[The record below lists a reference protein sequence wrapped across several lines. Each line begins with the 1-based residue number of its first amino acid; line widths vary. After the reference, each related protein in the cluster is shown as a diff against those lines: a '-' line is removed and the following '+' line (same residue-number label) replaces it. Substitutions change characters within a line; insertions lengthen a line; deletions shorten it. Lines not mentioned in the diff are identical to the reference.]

1 MRSILRLAS
10 WLALGSLVSVSAA
23 AVPTSVTT
31 ADLPTCDVLSSPASM
46 EELGL
51 GPTFP
56 AGSQIQTLGAVVTA
70 TSACG
75 SVPDNPLLNN
85 LQLSIKNIN
94 SIGFSAVYYVANAGT
109 VFTNVDG
116 TVNGLSAMRID
127 ASGSNVTLVSEDIL
141 ADGIFAPGETWQF
154 ILQDWTHATL
164 VVGAINAIGVPDTN
178 LPPTASGNILGV
190 PVPEP
195 GTAALLGLGL
205 LGMSLA
211 RRRAR

>member
-1 MRSILRLAS
+1 MRSAPCFTS
-10 WLALGSLVSVSAA
+10 WLALGLLVSVSAA
-23 AVPTSVTT
+23 AVPTAVTT

-56 AGSQIQTLGAVVTA
+56 VGSQIQTLGAVVTTA
-70 TSACG
+70 TACG
-75 SVPDNPLLNN
+75 SVPDNPLLTN
-85 LQLSIKNIN
+85 LALSIKNIN

-116 TVNGLSAMRID
+116 TINGLEAMRID

-154 ILQDWTHATL
+154 VLQDWTHPTL
-164 VVGAINAIGVPDTN
+164 VVGAINRIGVPDTN
-178 LPPTASGNILGV
+178 LPPTSSGNILGV

-195 GTAALLGLGL
+195 GTAALIGLGL
-205 LGMSLA
+205 VALAA
-211 RRRAR
+211 RRRG